1 MYLRGQSAISQVSR
15 LDEVGLH
22 DPEDEGVYGGA
33 KSGGPS
39 LWLPLR
45 DLPPSLC
52 LESVLHYAEVA
63 AAAAHWGLFPTLNHS
78 LKAQR
83 GDEFGYALQTSCFS
97 GPAASSAGKREAQ
110 RGGREAPAG
119 KVGRARGKPG
129 GKCLSNFTAQAAYE
143 VASVRGLHSRV
154 CLWEACRGVATCQ
167 CQ

>member
-1 MYLRGQSAISQVSR
+1 MKSVFKGSKCNFPGVQAG
-15 LDEVGLH
+15 VGLH

-52 LESVLHYAEVA
+52 LESVLHYAEVV

-83 GDEFGYALQTSCFS
+83 GDEFGHALQTSCFS

-110 RGGREAPAG
+110 RGGGRLQLGRWGGREENREGSA
-119 KVGRARGKPG
+119 
-129 GKCLSNFTAQAAYE
+129 
-143 VASVRGLHSRV
+143 
-154 CLWEACRGVATCQ
+154 
-167 CQ
+167 